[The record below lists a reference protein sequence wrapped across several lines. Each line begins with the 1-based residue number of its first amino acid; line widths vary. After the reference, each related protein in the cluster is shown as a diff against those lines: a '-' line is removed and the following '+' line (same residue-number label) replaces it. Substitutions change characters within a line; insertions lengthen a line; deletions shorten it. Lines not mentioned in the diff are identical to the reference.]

1 METYDILG
9 RGKTV
14 ATRKVTKNGR
24 AEPLDIDVKATT
36 RPSAAVTSSV
46 ARRSPGRARSDASRL
61 AILNAALKLLENQPL
76 QQITIESIAREA
88 EVGKATIYRWW
99 PSKASIVIEAFVQ
112 NHVAHT
118 PMPIGISAREALDRH
133 VHLLIEQYG
142 GWPGRLVAQILAE
155 GQSDAI
161 VLREFR
167 ERFAHGRRAMV
178 REVIDDGRRRGEF
191 RTDIDPDMQA
201 DLLYAPIYQRLV
213 MQHQPLDKHF
223 ADMLSATVLKLI
235 CVQDAP
241 VPAKRTAKA
250 AASVPPRR
258 RAGSGD
264 PATGR

>member
-1 METYDILG
+1 M
-9 RGKTV
+9 
-14 ATRKVTKNGR
+14 ATRRVTKSAR
-24 AEPLDIDVKATT
+24 AEPLEIKATRKSPAT
-36 RPSAAVTSSV
+36 VTTPSV

-61 AILNAALKLLENQPL
+61 AILNAALKLLETQPL

-99 PSKASIVIEAFVQ
+99 PSKASIVIDAFVQ

-118 PMPIGISAREALDRH
+118 PMPTGISAREALDRH

-178 REVIDDGRRRGEF
+178 REVIDDGRQRGEF
-191 RTDIDPDMQA
+191 RTDIDPEMQA

-213 MQHQPLDKHF
+213 MQHQPLDKPF

-235 CVQDAP
+235 CVEGVP
-241 VPAKRTAKA
+241 VPAPRTAKA
-250 AASVPPRR
+250 AASVPSR
-258 RAGSGD
+258 RAGGGG
-264 PATGR
+264 PAPRR

>member
-1 METYDILG
+1 M
-9 RGKTV
+9 
-14 ATRKVTKNGR
+14 ATRKVTKNER
-24 AEPLDIDVKATT
+24 AQPLAIKAT
-36 RPSAAVTSSV
+36 RKAPRAATLSV
-46 ARRSPGRARSDASRL
+46 VRRSRGRTRSDASRL
-61 AILNAALKLLENQPL
+61 AILNAALKLLETQPL
-76 QQITIESIAREA
+76 RQITIESIARQA

-118 PMPIGISAREALDRH
+118 PMPTGISAREALDRH

-155 GQSDAI
+155 GQSDAT

-191 RTDIDPDMQA
+191 RTDIDADMQA

-213 MQHQPLDKHF
+213 MQHQPLDKQF
-223 ADMLSATVLKLI
+223 ADTLSATVLKLI
-235 CVQDAP
+235 GVQGMP
-241 VPAKRTAKA
+241 VKVKR
-250 AASVPPRR
+250 ASKPK
-258 RAGSGD
+258 
-264 PATGR
+264 